1 MQGAFRGEELDKA
14 TKNEY
19 SNISTYI
26 KQTVE
31 MFVGG
36 PALKFDTTMR
46 QRFAIVSVGCF

>member
-14 TKNEY
+14 TKKEY
-19 SNISTYI
+19 LATYI

-36 PALKFDTTMR
+36 PALKFDTTM
-46 QRFAIVSVGCF
+46 